1 MQFTPFRALD
11 MQLGTKP
18 AQFAPL
24 IQEREK
30 ERREREKEGGGGVEI
45 ERKEE
50 TVCDHTPGPVGPM
63 VCRGASQAPPRG
75 ARAADSEGYEVYY

>member
-1 MQFTPFRALD
+1 VCSSD
-11 MQLGTKP
+11 LGE
-18 AQFAPL
+18 L
-24 IQEREK
+24 
-30 ERREREKEGGGGVEI
+30 